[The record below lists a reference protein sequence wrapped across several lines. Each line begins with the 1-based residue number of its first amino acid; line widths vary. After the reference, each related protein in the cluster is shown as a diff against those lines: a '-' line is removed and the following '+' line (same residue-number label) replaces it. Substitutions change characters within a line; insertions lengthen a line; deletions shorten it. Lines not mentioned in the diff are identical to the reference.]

1 MRLSRNATVIP
12 ESMFYN
18 CPSLTSI
25 DIPST
30 VTTIGG
36 FAFAKTG
43 LTSVALPNATLGE
56 SAFEGC
62 TSLRNLVIPAANTSV
77 STYLVAGCTSLKTVT
92 IPSNV
97 TSIGRNAFDGC
108 SSLKTVALPSGIRL
122 IAEDTFRNC
131 TSLTGITI
139 PANVTTIGAEAF
151 LNCTG
156 LKTVTARTTDTLMI
170 RESAFKNCAALNTFT
185 MPEKINVKESA
196 FYGCESLPG
205 TIELSNL
212 QTKIEDYTFYNCKKL
227 QRVYF
232 DSVTDIGA
240 YAFAGCESI
249 DDISLYN
256 NERVIS
262 YGEGAFMGS
271 GLTWIT
277 LSAQETIS
285 DKAFMNCAKLT
296 KVTINGKNTA
306 IGNSAFEG
314 CTALT
319 SIVLTQK
326 VGNRAFYGCTALKT
340 LYSSSQMTTLG
351 VSAFEGCT
359 ALTTVSFASSLTSLP
374 NRAFYGC
381 KALTKIDLSHTAV
394 KTIGNCAFFN
404 CSAATAISLPDTLT
418 TISYGAFYG
427 CNKTTGVTIPK
438 ATTYIGPYAFICPMW
453 VASDNTKYSS
463 KDGILYNKDY
473 TELLLYPRTKTYTS
487 LLVSTGV
494 KTVGS
499 YAFYGATNLN
509 TVYFPDSV
517 TKIDTFA
524 FYGCTNLT
532 TVRFT
537 KNIKEVKAYA
547 FSNCK
552 AINTVNY
559 IGTQAQW
566 NSLMASGFNTTGNE
580 AVMNARLVVN
590 FGKTV
595 SAVTVKALP
604 TKKVYTVGETFSP
617 TGMTLNV
624 TYTDGFKDVIT
635 KAYTYTP
642 TGAMNSLG
650 NQKIVVSYGGK
661 FTDFYVTVNPKGKTV
676 SSMAV
681 KTLPTKRVYAVGE
694 TFDPTG
700 MTLKITY
707 SDSSTAIVSSGFS
720 YTPVGK
726 FTATGQQKMVVNY
739 AGKTTGF
746 YVTVTPAVSSVAVK
760 TKPAKQTYTVGESFE
775 STGMILKVT
784 YADGTT
790 ADVSSGYTYTP
801 TGKFTAAGQQKI
813 TVTYGGKSTG
823 FYVTVT
829 KAVSTVAIKT
839 KPTKQIYTVNETFN
853 PAGMV
858 LKVTYTDNTTAEVT
872 SGYTYSP
879 TGKLTTARQQKIV
892 VSYGGKSTGF
902 YVTVNE
908 AGKTISGV
916 AIKTLPTKRT
926 YNAGEI
932 FNPTGMTL
940 KITYSDMSTAI
951 GSTGYSYTPTGKL
964 TTAGQQKI
972 VVTYGGKSTGF
983 YVTVNS

>member
-1 MRLSRNATVIP
+1 M
-12 ESMFYN
+12 
-18 CPSLTSI
+18 
-25 DIPST
+25 
-30 VTTIGG
+30 
-36 FAFAKTG
+36 
-43 LTSVALPNATLGE
+43 
-56 SAFEGC
+56 
-62 TSLRNLVIPAANTSV
+62 
-77 STYLVAGCTSLKTVT
+77 
-92 IPSNV
+92 
-97 TSIGRNAFDGC
+97 
-108 SSLKTVALPSGIRL
+108 PSGIRL